1 MPLPARRTG
10 FLDHDG
16 ETLFYEVVGGA
27 EASHL
32 PLVLSH
38 GAGGNHAIWFQQVA
52 PFAADRTVVTWDHR
66 GFGRSSD
73 RAARSGPE
81 VAAGDLLAL
90 CDHLGI
96 GRADLVAQSMGG
108 WTVVG
113 AALQRPSLARTLV
126 LADTA
131 AGFTSPAI
139 SEALAGARRDA
150 VLEAWKGDVLGEH
163 PALDRS
169 FPLTYPELAHLYQS
183 LGRMGSPDLTAIM
196 PRLGATHHD
205 ERDAARL
212 TMPVLCIVGEHDALV
227 APAAVAAVAA
237 LLPNARV
244 VVIPGCGHSPYF
256 EDPETWNDAVRSFL
270 DDVAA
275 ADGVHV

>member
-1 MPLPARRTG
+1 M
-10 FLDHDG
+10 DHDG
-16 ETLFYEVVGGA
+16 ETLYYEVVGGG

-126 LADTA
+126 LADTP
-131 AGFTSPAI
+131 AGFTSPAVT
-139 SEALAGARRDA
+139 EALAGARRDA

-169 FPLTYPELAHLYQS
+169 FPLTYPEQYPEPA
-183 LGRMGSPDLTAIM
+183 GRLEGA
-196 PRLGATHHD
+196 PRVEIPIH
-205 ERDAARL
+205 RL
-212 TMPVLCIVGEHDALV
+212 
-227 APAAVAAVAA
+227 
-237 LLPNARV
+237 
-244 VVIPGCGHSPYF
+244 
-256 EDPETWNDAVRSFL
+256 
-270 DDVAA
+270 
-275 ADGVHV
+275 